1 MNRNERHDIP
11 RTTTNSTSDW
21 VWLRDAL
28 DLAAAALGSRALAKG
43 RLTEWLAA
51 GKLPWSCMSWEGLD
65 AAAIA
70 RLRQELTVA
79 GIMSVAPSAPYY
91 NGDPKFWGTSL
102 VEIDWGDNAAYE
114 TVFVIDG
121 ARARGMERPPA
132 AASLRLSRGPR
143 ERKQWRGAGAWIAA
157 EASRMKAA
165 NEIPPDI
172 RITDFA
178 RELARRMDKAA
189 TSDRSFRPIKSR
201 SIEKKLRDWALWPT
215 YLHQIAEAHIGRTN
229 VRLAYASCET
239 GTARKREGTAAL
251 GAEGGSGDNVGSYW
265 NAASPGAQT

>member
-1 MNRNERHDIP
+1 
-11 RTTTNSTSDW
+11 
-21 VWLRDAL
+21 L
-28 DLAAAALGSRALAKG
+28 DLAVAALGSRALAKA

-70 RLRQELTVA
+70 RLRQELRVA

-102 VEIDWGDNAAYE
+102 VEIDWADNAAYE

-121 ARARGMERPPA
+121 ARARGIKVPRA
-132 AASLRLSRGPR
+132 RLLALSRGPR

-157 EASRMKAA
+157 EAGRMKAA

-189 TSDRSFRPIKSR
+189 TSDTSLSPIKSR
-201 SIEKKLRDWALWPT
+201 SIEKKLRDWGLWPIT
-215 YLHQIAEAHIGRTN
+215 SI
-229 VRLAYASCET
+229 
-239 GTARKREGTAAL
+239 K
-251 GAEGGSGDNVGSYW
+251 
-265 NAASPGAQT
+265 

>member
-1 MNRNERHDIP
+1 MNRNERDDIP
-11 RTTTNSTSDW
+11 IITSSRSDW

-28 DLAAAALGSRALAKG
+28 ALAAVALGSRALAKE

-51 GKLPWSCMSWEGLD
+51 GKLAWSGMSWEGLD
-65 AAAIA
+65 AAGIA
-70 RLRQELTVA
+70 KLRRELRAA
-79 GIMSVAPSAPYY
+79 GIMSVAAWAAYH
-91 NGDPKFWGTSL
+91 NGDPQFWGSSL

-114 TVFVIDG
+114 TVFVSDG
-121 ARARGMERPPA
+121 AQARGIRVPRVHLHA
-132 AASLRLSRGPR
+132 LLSSGR
-143 ERKQWRGAGAWIAA
+143 ERKQLPGAAAWIAA

-189 TSDRSFRPIKSR
+189 TSDRSIRPIKSR

-215 YLHQIAEAHIGRTN
+215 SSI
-229 VRLAYASCET
+229 
-239 GTARKREGTAAL
+239 K
-251 GAEGGSGDNVGSYW
+251 
-265 NAASPGAQT
+265 

>member
-70 RLRQELTVA
+70 RLRQELRVA
-79 GIMSVAPSAPYY
+79 GIMSVAPLAPYY

-102 VEIDWGDNAAYE
+102 VEIDWADNAAYDK
-114 TVFVIDG
+114 VP
-121 ARARGMERPPA
+121 RARLLA
-132 AASLRLSRGPR
+132 LFRGPR

-157 EASRMKAA
+157 EAGRMKAA

-189 TSDRSFRPIKSR
+189 TSDRSLSPIKSR
-201 SIEKKLRDWALWPT
+201 SIEKKHRDWGLWPIT
-215 YLHQIAEAHIGRTN
+215 SI
-229 VRLAYASCET
+229 
-239 GTARKREGTAAL
+239 K
-251 GAEGGSGDNVGSYW
+251 
-265 NAASPGAQT
+265 